1 MFLLRPFLALFTPHP
16 RAAALALSA
25 LLALVLAAPVGADD
39 NTPTRLE
46 KFSFQMNG
54 RQPQDSRSEETP
66 GFSGLSPRQES
77 DLMRDFPEPAR
88 PPVLFDTYEDK
99 WYNRM

>member
-1 MFLLRPFLALFTPHP
+1 MYLLRPFLALFTPLP
-16 RAAALALSA
+16 RAAALALAA
-25 LLALVLAAPVGADD
+25 LLVMAPAPLVSADD
-39 NTPTRLE
+39 DTPTRLE
-46 KFSFQMNG
+46 KFSFQMNE

>member
-1 MFLLRPFLALFTPHP
+1 MFALRPLLSLFTSIP
-16 RAAALALSA
+16 RTTAFALAALLV
-25 LLALVLAAPVGADD
+25 LALAAPVRAEDE
-39 NTPTRLE
+39 TPPRLE
-46 KFSFQMNG
+46 KFSFQMNE